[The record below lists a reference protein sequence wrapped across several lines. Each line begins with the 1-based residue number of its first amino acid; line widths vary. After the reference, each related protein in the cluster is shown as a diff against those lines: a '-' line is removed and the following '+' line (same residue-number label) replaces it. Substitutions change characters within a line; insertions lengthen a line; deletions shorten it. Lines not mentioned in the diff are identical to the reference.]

1 MLDLY
6 TLIYNQIMP
15 IIVTH
20 NYGFYS
26 PAQVYDDATCATY
39 VDHYPEDQKKVY
51 PYAEIKFPNS
61 LPNNSFSDNN
71 LLEVDIWDDK
81 ATDIREIEGITDA
94 IHKALN
100 RLQYNDAVMN
110 VSINRNTPHRL
121 SLPDPI
127 IHIQRRQLRYIVTA
141 YYK

>member
-1 MLDLY
+1 MLELY
-6 TLIYNQIMP
+6 GLLAGIIDP
-15 IIVTH
+15 ICPS
-20 NYGFYS
+20 F
-26 PAQVYDDATCATY
+26 A
-39 VDHYPEDQKKVY
+39 DHYPEDDVKAY
-51 PYAEIKFPNS
+51 PYVEIKFPNA

-71 LLEVDIWDDK
+71 LLEVDVWDDK

-110 VSINRNTPHRL
+110 VSINRNTPYL
-121 SLPDPI
+121 LNLPDPI
-127 IHIQRRQLRYIVTA
+127 IHIQRRQLRYIVTV